1 VNYYGIWLMEKLG
14 LAKNVKVAQFDP
26 HDPRPAGVS

>member
-14 LAKNVKVAQFDP
+14 LAKKVQVAKFDP
-26 HDPRPAGVS
+26 ENPRPAGA